1 MFSLETASDYLKDE
15 KASFFG
21 FKCTVIGYEWNS
33 KAEDVRTM
41 FYDLLSVMYK
51 PCCRVLER
59 EMVWYKQGRSY
70 SIL

>member
-1 MFSLETASDYLKDE
+1 MLFSLETASDYLKDE

-41 FYDLLSVMYK
+41 FYDLLQCDVQAMLQSFRKRDGV
-51 PCCRVLER
+51 
-59 EMVWYKQGRSY
+59 
-70 SIL
+70 I